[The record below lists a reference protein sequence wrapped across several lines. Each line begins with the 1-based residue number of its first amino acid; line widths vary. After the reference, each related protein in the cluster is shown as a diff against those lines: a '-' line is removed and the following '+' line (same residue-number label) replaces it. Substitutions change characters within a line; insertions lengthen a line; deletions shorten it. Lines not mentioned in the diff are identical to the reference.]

1 MTKKVC
7 HIFNLSKIKVYAF
20 RTEDNP
26 MANSP
31 HGSVQHDESI
41 ADIAIVSFLLF
52 CVLTFVILLGIF

>member
-1 MTKKVC
+1 
-7 HIFNLSKIKVYAF
+7 
-20 RTEDNP
+20 

-52 CVLTFVILLGIF
+52 CMLTFIILLGIF